1 MFTNIFVNHVKKKL
15 FLSIILVFLI
25 QIAFIYKINIFPASG
40 LFFFDQNKPIMLT
53 YENHA
58 LNFKMNYPNNWE
70 RSSKITNE
78 SLFIAPKDSDSNTSP
93 AGLVVKVMQVKSK
106 NSSINSISNILIFQ
120 LKKTHKDFKLES
132 KSYFNIDNK
141 KGIKIVFTATDTNQ
155 KIRKAFQIITLYK
168 NKIYIITYKASPEKF
183 SQYENMI
190 NNMISSFKF
199 L

>member
-1 MFTNIFVNHVKKKL
+1 MYTDIFEKYVKKKL
-15 FLSIILVFLI
+15 FLIMILILFI
-25 QIAFIYKINIFPASG
+25 QILCICKVNFQPASG
-40 LFFFDQNKPIMLT
+40 LFFFEQNKPKMLT
-53 YENHA
+53 YENLA
-58 LNFKMNYPNNWE
+58 LNFKMNYPNNWD

-78 SLFIAPKDSDSNTSP
+78 TLFIAPKESDTNTSP
-93 AGLVVKVMQVKSK
+93 AGLVVKLIQVKSK

-120 LKKTHKDFKLES
+120 LKKVHKDFKLES

-168 NKIYIITYKASPEKF
+168 NKIYVITYKASPEKF
-183 SQYENMI
+183 SQYENTV
-190 NNMISSFKF
+190 NDMISSFKF

>member
-1 MFTNIFVNHVKKKL
+1 MYNGIFKKCVNKKL
-15 FLSIILVFLI
+15 FLIAVLILFI
-25 QIAFIYKINIFPASG
+25 QILCIYKINFQPVLG
-40 LFFFDQNKPIMLT
+40 LFFFDQNKPKMLT
-53 YENHA
+53 NENLA

-78 SLFIAPKDSDSNTSP
+78 TLFIAPKESDTNTNP
-93 AGLVVKVMQVKSK
+93 AGLVVKSIQVKSK
-106 NSSINSISNILIFQ
+106 NSSLNSISNVLLFQ
-120 LKKTHKDFKLES
+120 LKKAHKDFKLES

-183 SQYENMI
+183 SQYENTI
-190 NNMISSFKF
+190 DDMISSFKF